1 MKKCS
6 TSLITREVQIKATVR
21 YYLPPR
27 RAIVKKIITSVGK
40 DVEKREFLGSAG
52 KFVQPLWK
60 IVSVRLLSCAD
71 SLQLHESQH
80 ARSGL

>member
-6 TSLITREVQIKATVR
+6 TSLITREVQIKTTVR

-27 RAIVKKIITSVGK
+27 RAIVKKIITSAGK
-40 DVEKREFLGSAG
+40 DVEKREYLGSVG

-60 IVSVRLLSCAD
+60 MVSVQSLSCAD
-71 SLQLHESQH
+71 SLQPHEPQH
-80 ARSGL
+80 ARTGL